1 MERLYFFL
9 TTLLCMLFNGYGLA
23 QERPVWE
30 NDFRERFSKVVDDIE
45 KRHHITIQYDS
56 AKLAQLWV
64 AFAQW
69 QYRTTPAQTLT
80 NVLAPLPLTY
90 RQLDDST
97 YRITSYE
104 YFRKHPEEGA
114 QELARL
120 MASYRTLSQWKSRSG
135 DLSSCIRETLGLQ
148 RIHRTP
154 VTAAVKNSKR
164 QYDGYTVENIAIE
177 TLPGFYLAGS
187 LYVPTGHSGKLPA
200 MLCPNGHFVS
210 GRYRPDHQLRCA
222 MLARMGVI
230 AVSYDL
236 VGYGESILQLEE
248 SDHRRSLTATI
259 QMINNLR
266 MLDFIYG
273 LAAVDTSRIGI
284 TGASGGGSQSIL
296 VTALDDRIK
305 LSVPVVMVSSY
316 FSGGCPCET
325 GAGHHFCGGGTNNV
339 EIAAMAAPRPQLL
352 ISDGNDWTADFPA
365 IDLPYL
371 KQVYSLYNQEDLIQ
385 NVHLPNDKHD
395 YGPAKRQAMYA
406 FVAEHFSLETP
417 PFKDPSGHF
426 SEEGCV
432 VEEEAKLYTFEM
444 DSQKLPAN
452 ALHGFAQLQEA
463 LR

>member
-1 MERLYFFL
+1 MKGLYFFL
-9 TTLLCMLFNGYGLA
+9 PALTCLLHGGHALA

-30 NDFRERFSKVVDDIE
+30 DDFREPFSKVVDDIE

-56 AKLAQLWV
+56 AKLAHLWV
-64 AFAQW
+64 DFAQW
-69 QYRTTPAQTLT
+69 RYRETPAQTLT
-80 NVLAPLPLTY
+80 NVLAPVPLSY

-104 YFRKHPEEGA
+104 YFRKHPEEGV

-120 MASYRTLSQWKSRSG
+120 TASYRTLTQWKSRSD
-135 DLSSCIRETLGLQ
+135 DLSACIRETFGLQ
-148 RIHRTP
+148 RIHPTR
-154 VTAAVKNSKR
+154 VAAAVKTPKR

-177 TLPGFYLAGS
+177 TLPGLYVAGS
-187 LYVPTGHSGKLPA
+187 LYVPTGRNGKLPA

-230 AVSYDL
+230 ALSYDL
-236 VGYGESILQLEE
+236 VGYGESLLQLEE
-248 SDHRRSLTATI
+248 SDHRRSLTATV

-266 MLDFIYG
+266 MLDFIHS
-273 LAAVDTSRIGI
+273 LSAVDTSRIGI

-296 VTALDDRIK
+296 LTALDDRIK

-325 GAGHHFCGGGTNNV
+325 GAGHHFCGGGTNNT

-352 ISDGNDWTADFPA
+352 ISDGNDWTADFPT

-371 KQVYSLYNQEDLIQ
+371 KYVYGLYDRKNLVQ
-385 NVHLPNDKHD
+385 NIHLPDEQHD

-406 FVAEHFSLETP
+406 FVAEHFSLETDS
-417 PFKDPSGHF
+417 FKDAAGNF

-432 VEEEAKLYTFEM
+432 VEDEAKLYAFGM

-452 ALHGFAQLQEA
+452 ALHSFAQLQQA